1 MAVSPQVVVI
11 AMHIRNPRVFVTSL
25 VERSFVRRSAQ
36 VKRYSPNSIMTI
48 NHIPGITYPAILLA
62 VFANQLCLPVPAVL
76 FLITAGALVAS
87 GNLSLGGVILAGV
100 MGSLLAD
107 YAWFIVG
114 RWQGFRVV
122 RALCSFS
129 MDGQHCSARARRFFS
144 RWGLPSLMF
153 AKFVPGLDGLMP
165 PLAGALNVAT
175 VLFLLFDAVGALFW
189 SAGYCF
195 VGYLFADSFD
205 KVAATLNRITG
216 ILAFV
221 LGVVLCYFAWRAWEL
236 LRMMRGLK
244 LRTISPKALEQKLL
258 AGKNVAVLDLLDVE
272 GHEDTVAIP
281 GIPGAARISPVP
293 LRSSAKVRVPSD
305 LQIVL
310 YCSSPNQVTSA
321 RTAVALRRK
330 GISDVWVL
338 EGGLRRWRQ
347 LDLPVTTKLSSPA
360 EVAARFGVELPVK
373 KAKLPN

>member
-1 MAVSPQVVVI
+1 
-11 AMHIRNPRVFVTSL
+11 
-25 VERSFVRRSAQ
+25 
-36 VKRYSPNSIMTI
+36 MTI

-76 FLITAGALVAS
+76 FLMTAGALVAS

-100 MGSLLAD
+100 VGSLLAD
-107 YAWFIVG
+107 YAWFIIG
-114 RWQGFRVV
+114 RWQGHRVV

-129 MDGQHCSARARRFFS
+129 MDGQHCSVRARRFFS

-165 PLAGALNVAT
+165 PLAGALNVTT
-175 VLFLLFDAVGALFW
+175 VLFLLFDGAGALFW

-195 VGYLFADSFD
+195 VGYLFADRFD
-205 KVAATLNRITG
+205 KVAATLNRLSG
-216 ILAFV
+216 ILAIV
-221 LGVVLCYFAWRAWEL
+221 LGAVLCYFVWRAWEL

-272 GHEDTVAIP
+272 GHEDAAAIP
-281 GIPGAARISPVP
+281 GIPGAARISPRR
-293 LRSSAKVRVPSD
+293 LRSSAKVRVPPD

-330 GISDVWVL
+330 GISNVWVL
-338 EGGLRRWRQ
+338 EGGLKHWRQ

-360 EVAARFGVELPVK
+360 ELAARFGVQLPEITG
-373 KAKLPN
+373 KLSHDPFLQTSAVNRAHRAP